1 MHIAFKFEYIHDNG
15 LFRRLLNRIQELSA
29 IPVKLYQDD
38 THYRIEASGNQS
50 TLETLAEQISSLVP
64 RSLFLQNYTMEEV
77 HKEESNDSDT
87 LPAPLPQINI
97 PFQIPYCPE
106 CQKNVI
112 HTLDPFIPC
121 SVCGFTD
128 STPLSIEKLKAFTGL
143 TADTV
148 EAFFRELANVLSQ
161 TGELTLPTY
170 NGIRHFSLISE
181 NASKREGIL
190 FGNPADISERFL
202 ITQGELDS
210 LMMVEKPS
218 VRLKAKLMFRAEN
231 ALNEPFY
238 TVFFA
243 DDKITL
249 ALFTALKEKGIDAV
263 FCDQVPTLRTA
274 TALDEHI
281 IIATGR
287 DMLPCKIPFAL
298 KHASFCEYG
307 GFQAFG
313 DENGLQV
320 DTKLDLAD
328 KPAIHYVDN
337 HETSEIAKGIRFEPA
352 HAALR
357 SIVLEKSLVNIALCG
372 IHLSRENVSH
382 IFSFSHKIGYTPMVL
397 FRDENLT
404 QPKHMLEAIAAM
416 DEAGMRLIQNFKST
430 FPELYEKIGQVKFTT
445 HTGMSDITK
454 IWSMAA
460 VFIGLYEGGDAL
472 KSCETLEATAIE
484 FNGKSGPRID
494 YKVISTEKGYQL
506 DLRLAIRSAISFK
519 LAGLDDYLLSFGF
532 IDSLA
537 DFIAQQAEDADANI
551 GIDGVTLSGS
561 LFENR
566 QLLMRTYNALSVN
579 YPIYRNE
586 RLSSDNANV
595 ALGAITLG
603 SE

>member
-1 MHIAFKFEYIHDNG
+1 MMHIAFRFEYIHDNG
-15 LFRRLLNRIQELSA
+15 LFTRLLNRIQELA
-29 IPVKLYQDD
+29 NIPVCLYEDGL
-38 THYRIEASGNQS
+38 HYKIEASGNQAE
-50 TLETLAEQISSLVP
+50 LEALAEQVSSLVP
-64 RSLFLQNYTMEEV
+64 RSLFLKSYTMQETQGEECG
-77 HKEESNDSDT
+77 K
-87 LPAPLPQINI
+87 LPARLAEKNS
-97 PFQIPYCPE
+97 PFQIPFCPE
-106 CQKNVI
+106 CQKRVLK
-112 HTLDPFIPC
+112 TLDPFILC
-121 SVCGFTD
+121 DVCGFSESSLT
-128 STPLSIEKLKAFTGL
+128 IEELKTFTGIS
-143 TADTV
+143 ADTA

-190 FGNPADISERFL
+190 FGNPADISKRFL

-218 VRLKAKLMFRAEN
+218 VRLKAKLMFRAEY

-249 ALFTALKEKGIDAV
+249 ALLTALKEKGIDAI
-263 FCDQVPTLRTA
+263 FCDRIPTLRTA

-281 IIATGR
+281 IIAAGR
-287 DMLPCKIPFAL
+287 DMLPWKTPFAL

-313 DENGLQV
+313 DATGLEV
-320 DTKLDLAD
+320 DITLELRDQ
-328 KPAIHYVDN
+328 PYIRYVAN
-337 HETSEIAKGIRFEPA
+337 NETSQVANVVRFEPA

-357 SIVLEKSLVNIALCG
+357 SIVLEKDLGSKALCG
-372 IHLSRENVSH
+372 IHLSRGNASH
-382 IFSFSHKIGYTPMVL
+382 IFSFAPKIGYTPMVL
-397 FRDENLT
+397 LRDQDIL
-404 QPKHMLEAIAAM
+404 QPRDMLEAIASM
-416 DEAGMRLIQNFKST
+416 NESGTRLIHNFQST
-430 FPELYEKIGQVKFTT
+430 FPQLYAKIEQVEFKS
-445 HTGMSDITK
+445 HAEISGIAKM
-454 IWSMAA
+454 WSLAA
-460 VFIGLYEGGDAL
+460 VFIGLYEGENGL
-472 KSCETLEATAIE
+472 RSCETLEAAAIE

-494 YKVISTEKGYQL
+494 HKVIKTEEGYQL
-506 DLRLAIRSAISFK
+506 DLRLAIRSAMSFK
-519 LAGLDDYLLSFGF
+519 LAGLDDYLLSFGY

-551 GIDGVTLSGS
+551 GIEGVTLSGS

-586 RLSSDNANV
+586 RLSMDNTNV
-595 ALGAITLG
+595 SVGAITLG